1 MTGKLPENLPKNYP
15 IYSKTLPQWL
25 QTQQNLP
32 KAHPSSTSNFGL
44 WWETSVPFAG
54 LEELKNMNAPGSF
67 PDSKRSLHHP
77 CLEPLLR

>member
-32 KAHPSSTSNFGL
+32 KVHLHPHQTSDCGGKHLFPWLGL
-44 WWETSVPFAG
+44 R
-54 LEELKNMNAPGSF
+54 N
-67 PDSKRSLHHP
+67 
-77 CLEPLLR
+77 LRT

>member
-32 KAHPSSTSNFGL
+32 KVQEDFWSTSI
-44 WWETSVPFAG
+44 
-54 LEELKNMNAPGSF
+54 
-67 PDSKRSLHHP
+67 
-77 CLEPLLR
+77 

>member
-32 KAHPSSTSNFGL
+32 KAHLHLHQTLDCG
-44 WWETSVPFAG
+44 ETSVPFAG

-67 PDSKRSLHHP
+67 SR
-77 CLEPLLR
+77 